1 MGYTRGL
8 LFENLRPPRVYYDS
22 TQSLLWVYVGFAF
35 MVHFTHLSVMQT
47 SLLFDN
53 LTDGQTRPCIFQI
66 HMYRLLSRVY
76 TLGWGLLSV
85 STVYMLH
92 VTMGSFEVQ
101 SRAALADPLK
111 TLLRTNLTES
121 KPPFNIEFTSG
132 VCNMNSIVLHF
143 RNWEKFLI
151 SLRVKIFVMFCYSM

>member
-1 MGYTRGL
+1 M
-8 LFENLRPPRVYYDS
+8 
-22 TQSLLWVYVGFAF
+22 
-35 MVHFTHLSVMQT
+35 
-47 SLLFDN
+47 
-53 LTDGQTRPCIFQI
+53 
-66 HMYRLLSRVY
+66 
-76 TLGWGLLSV
+76 